1 MAEFHHVSVM
11 PEETIGGLLTSR
23 DGTYVD
29 CTLGGAGHAARIV
42 RCLSPAGRLI
52 GIDQDAAAIA
62 ASRQRLDGAACRV
75 DIVRGNFRRLEEI
88 LAELSVTAVDGV
100 LFDLGVSSPQ
110 IDEAERGFSYMQ
122 DAPLDMRMDG
132 TAPRSA
138 FEVVNSYSEEALA
151 RIFREYGEERWAK
164 RIAAFIAAARE
175 EAPVRTTGELVD
187 VICRAIPKAVRR
199 AAGGHPAKRV
209 FQAIRIEVND
219 ELAILEGA
227 LRTAVRH
234 LKPGGRLAVI
244 TFHSLEDRIAKNT
257 LREMARGCICP
268 PELPVCV
275 CHHQPE
281 IRLLG
286 KAVSP
291 GAGETARNPRARSA
305 RLRLAEKLLP
315 SASQRTDG
323 REGSSMECQR

>member
-132 TAPRSA
+132 TASRSA

-219 ELAILEGA
+219 ELGELRRTLDTAIEILNDA
-227 LRTAVRH
+227 
-234 LKPGGRLAVI
+234 GRLVVI
-244 TFHSLEDRIAKNT
+244 TFHSLEDRIVKNKF
-257 LREMARGCICP
+257 REAQNPCTCP
-268 PELPVCV
+268 PDFPVCV
-275 CHHQPE
+275 CGKTPRGRLNGKPQTPSPE
-281 IRLLG
+281 EL
-286 KAVSP
+286 
-291 GAGETARNPRARSA
+291 EENPRARSA
-305 RLRLAEKLLP
+305 RLRSIEKLK
-315 SASQRTDG
+315 
-323 REGSSMECQR
+323 